1 MLEFLLGVMV
11 GAALLYLLTTWLMKH
26 LIAKAMQEGS
36 ADREL
41 ANSVIRA
48 RIEQINNQFYIYNLD
63 KNEFLVQGH
72 TMKELIDNL
81 QLRKPGA
88 VIKVVD
94 GEDQA
99 VLNLKATVQSQ
110 DMT

>member
-1 MLEFLLGVMV
+1 MLEFLLGVISGSM
-11 GAALLYLLTTWLMKH
+11 ALYLLAAVLFHRYLNKIQQAVDERNQQD
-26 LIAKAMQEGS
+26 L
-36 ADREL
+36 L
-41 ANSVIRA
+41 IRA
-48 RIEQINNQFYIYNLD
+48 RIEQIGNQFYIYNLD

-99 VLNLKATVQSQ
+99 VLNLKATVQS
-110 DMT
+110 